1 MSTSISTPA
10 TVVPDTAAF
19 VDAEAPVRKT
29 GFARGWQR
37 FKRNRLAL
45 IGAATLAVMLVIAVL
60 APWIAPY
67 PDDIADAVN
76 FDVLLSAPSWQ
87 HWMGTDEAGRDVLTR
102 VMYGA
107 RLSFTMVAIVLTIAV
122 VIGVPVGLFAGYF
135 GGRVEQVLMR
145 ITDIFSAIPALV
157 LALAIT
163 VVLGPSLS
171 NAMIAL
177 GFVWWRGFARIAHG
191 RTLSIKQ
198 ENFVTVARTLGASHL
213 HIMFREILPNIRSSL
228 LVSLSLN
235 AGYAILVGTSLSF
248 LGAGARPPAAEWGL
262 MVSTSRHYL
271 PDAWW
276 ASLFPGIAI
285 FIVVMSFNL
294 LGDGLRD
301 FLGED

>member
-1 MSTSISTPA
+1 MRSPTPPPAAAPSAA
-10 TVVPDTAAF
+10 TP
-19 VDAEAPVRKT
+19 RRRT
-29 GFARGWQR
+29 GLARGWHR
-37 FKRNRLAL
+37 FRSNRLAFA
-45 IGAATLAVMLVIAVL
+45 GTLVLVVLLVVALL

-67 PDDIADAVN
+67 PDDIADAVH
-76 FDVLLSAPSWQ
+76 FDVLLQPPSWQ

-107 RLSFTMVAIVLTIAV
+107 RLSFMMVAIVLSIAV
-122 VIGVPVGLFAGYF
+122 AIGVPVGLVAGYF
-135 GGRVEQVLMR
+135 GGRIEQLLMR
-145 ITDIFSAIPALV
+145 ITDVFSAVPALV

-163 VVLGPSLS
+163 VVLGPSLE

-198 ENFVTVARTLGASHL
+198 ENFITVARTLGASHL
-213 HIMFREILPNIRSSL
+213 HIMFREILPNMTSSL

-248 LGAGARPPAAEWGL
+248 LGAGASPPAAEWGL
-262 MVSTSRHYL
+262 MVATSRHYL

-276 ASLFPGIAI
+276 ASMFPGLAI
-285 FIVVMSFNL
+285 FVTVMSFNL